1 MRNNFMSTC
10 ILEHLLADERKTHLL
25 VELLTTL
32 KMYVKS
38 SNDGKSFYI
47 DYIKG
52 A

>member
-1 MRNNFMSTC
+1 MLDNYMNVC
-10 ILEHLLADERKTHLL
+10 ILEHLLADERKTRLL

-32 KMYVKS
+32 KMCVKS